1 MTNYVFNKPSRGFLY
16 DSRGSLVA
24 VTEEKETILGLV
36 SEVHKTLKK
45 FGRDISKEA
54 ILYCYGNGK
63 LIAGEYELT
72 TRNKSG
78 VLNVKQ
84 VK

>member
-1 MTNYVFNKPSRGFLY
+1 MINYIFNKPSRGFLY

-45 FGRDISKEA
+45 FGRDVSKEA
-54 ILYCYGNGK
+54 ILYSYGNGK